1 MPAEGAC
8 AAVYDLRHR
17 IVTSVTSY
25 RRRSGVIFVTL
36 AIASSQQTH

>member
-1 MPAEGAC
+1 MPAEAAC
-8 AAVYDLRHR
+8 GGRHDLRHR

-25 RRRSGVIFVTL
+25 RRRSRVIFVTL